1 MVGKTNNTQI
11 SWWEEYTRTW
21 KQTDKQ
27 NKTGLIESYIEPKL
41 KPSLITST
49 WLHLI
54 ISKIFI
60 ILHPYCWYLYT
71 LFNLFAHSFC
81 TFLLILL
88 FNKSTVLHIFLYCTF
103 FIIMLFFYIYTYIF
117 LYFIFFHTYIN
128 VYSLVFV
135 LHIIALSMERIWL
148 TFHCWLYSV

>member
-88 FNKSTVLHIFLYCTF
+88 FNKSTVLHIFLYC
-103 FIIMLFFYIYTYIF
+103 IYIYF
-117 LYFIFFHTYIN
+117 FVLHFFHTYIN